1 MSKFPDIPPGTYGV
15 YPLNILWTAWT
26 AQFESSNV
34 VFTDPDTLRYRAIE
48 CLNGD
53 TTSNLC
59 RKVLFRWF
67 KMGLP
72 SLFRSAF
79 YRETK
84 CNLKENSINIP
95 PSCSSQ
101 FVKCCLCLLIAPRKT
116 SGPKPSLLRYTSK
129 SKAKSVKNVWLK
141 AYKQRI
147 NPRLVPEIVE
157 ANRYIKNISIS
168 CWNLFFRQLSIRQK
182 SQLNIFNKTFLEII
196 SSKNL
201 VQTRRFAPSTQT
213 ITSQNKGL

>member
-59 RKVLFRWF
+59 RKVLFRLF
-67 KMGLP
+67 NMGLP
-72 SLFRSAF
+72 SLVRSTF

-84 CNLKENSINIP
+84 CNLKENSRNIP
-95 PSCSSQ
+95 PSFSSQ
-101 FVKCCLCLLIAPRKT
+101 FVKCCLRLLIAPRKA
-116 SGPKPSLLRYTSK
+116 SGPKPSLLRYTTK
-129 SKAKSVKNVWLK
+129 SKAKSVKGVWFK
-141 AYKQRI
+141 AYNRRI
-147 NPRLVPEIVE
+147 HPLLVPEIVQ
-157 ANRYIKNISIS
+157 AARFIKNISIS
-168 CWNLFFRQLSIRQK
+168 CWNLFFSP
-182 SQLNIFNKTFLEII
+182 IFYQAKKPTKYF
-196 SSKNL
+196 
-201 VQTRRFAPSTQT
+201 
-213 ITSQNKGL
+213 

>member
-1 MSKFPDIPPGTYGV
+1 MSKFPDIPFEIYRV
-15 YPLNILWTAWT
+15 YPLNTFWSSRA
-26 AQFESSNV
+26 AQDQSSSV
-34 VFTDPDTLRYRAIE
+34 VFTDPVALKYRAIK

-53 TTSNLC
+53 TASNLC
-59 RKVLFRWF
+59 RKVLFRWY

-101 FVKCCLCLLIAPRKT
+101 FVKCCLRLLIARRKT
-116 SGPKPSLLRYTSK
+116 SGPKPSLLRYTTK
-129 SKAKSVKNVWLK
+129 SKAKSVKDVWFK
-141 AYKQRI
+141 AYNRRI
-147 NPRLVPEIVE
+147 HPLLVPEIVQ
-157 ANRYIKNISIS
+157 APRYIKNISIS
-168 CWNLFFRQLSIRQK
+168 CWNLFFRPLSIRQK

>member
-1 MSKFPDIPPGTYGV
+1 MC
-15 YPLNILWTAWT
+15 
-26 AQFESSNV
+26 
-34 VFTDPDTLRYRAIE
+34 FTGPDTLRYRVIE

-72 SLFRSAF
+72 SLVRSTF
-79 YRETK
+79 YAETEF
-84 CNLKENSINIP
+84 NLKEDSRNKTPSFSI
-95 PSCSSQ
+95 Q
-101 FVKCCLCLLIAPRKT
+101 FPKRFLRFLIISKNT
-116 SGPKPSLLRYTSK
+116 IGPEPCLLRYTTK
-129 SKAKSVKNVWLK
+129 SKAKSFKRVWFK
-141 AYKQRI
+141 VYKRRI
-147 NPRLVPEIVE
+147 HPLLAPEIVE
-157 ANRYIKNISIS
+157 AKRYIKNISIS

-213 ITSQNKGL
+213 ITSQT